1 MYSLLEIS
9 CMRQIS
15 KNIYIQLKSRD
26 PHKQCCNSRLII
38 EHTIE
43 KFVRFDEKKQ
53 PSLFRRARSDYLD
66 ALKLMILYEYLN
78 DSFIFHDCEMQ
89 RVFESFIKSSKNY
102 LLFHLL
108 LTLKSKQK
116 IRDIINHIT
125 AMDIV
130 YFFNLNH
137 QARNVNLLRY
147 KLTAENI
154 DYVFEM
160 CKHENQAIYTL
171 IPDCIQALHYALLVK
186 KNLLF

>member
-15 KNIYIQLKSRD
+15 KNIYNQFRSRD
-26 PHKQCCNSRLII
+26 HNKQCCNSRLII

-53 PSLFRRARSDYLD
+53 PSLFRRARSDYFH
-66 ALKLMILYEYLN
+66 AIKLMIFYEYLN
-78 DSFIFHDCEMQ
+78 DSFIFHECEMQ
-89 RVFESFIKSSKNY
+89 GLFESAIKSSKNY

-125 AMDIV
+125 AMDMV

-137 QARNVNLLRY
+137 QARNEQLLRY

-154 DYVFEM
+154 DHVFEM

-171 IPDCIQALHYALLVK
+171 IPDCRQALHYAMLVRN
-186 KNLLF
+186 KNN